1 MSEEKFFKL
10 ISGLLVFEKGEP
22 VIRDLLLAGEKIAA
36 IEKPGAIKINGLEVE
51 QIEGTGLQAIP
62 GFIDPHVHITGGG
75 GEGGPATR
83 APEIQVEDC
92 VRFGVTGVI
101 GLLGTDSVTR
111 HPSSLLAKARALE
124 IEGLNTWIMVGA
136 YNLPTPTFTGSVR
149 SDIALIDKVIGAG
162 EIALSDHRSSQPTF
176 EEFIKFV
183 AECRVGGML
192 GGKAG
197 LANLHLGDGPR
208 GLDYLFRMV
217 EETEI
222 PATQVIPTHINRNRF
237 LFAQGLKWL
246 EKGGYLDLT
255 AMPEPVAEDEVSV
268 LKALIEIKARGDY
281 LNQVTVSSDGN
292 GSLPVFD
299 QSGRLVGLTV
309 ASQKDY
315 FQTFQELVRQKILTL
330 SEASQ
335 VFSTNVAEIYK
346 LKGKGKLSPGY
357 DADLLLL
364 NEELQLKYVFS
375 RGKTMMANGQIKAR
389 GTFSTRD

>member
-10 ISGLLVFEKGEP
+10 ISRVTVFEKGEATT
-22 VIRDLLLAGEKIAA
+22 RDLLLAGEKIAA
-36 IEKPGAIKINGLEVE
+36 IEKPGKIKIDGLEVE
-51 QIEGTGLQAIP
+51 YVEGAGLQAIP

-92 VRFGVTGVI
+92 VSYGVTGVI

-111 HPSSLLAKARALE
+111 HLSSLLAKARALE
-124 IEGLNTWIMVGA
+124 IEGLSTWVMVGA
-136 YNLPTPTFTGSVR
+136 YNLPTPTITGSVR
-149 SDIALIDKVIGAG
+149 SDIALIDRVIGAG

-176 EEFIKFV
+176 EEFIGLV

-197 LANLHLGDGPR
+197 LANIHLGDGRR

-222 PATQVIPTHINRNRF
+222 PPTQVIPTHINRSRY

-255 AMPEPVAEDEVSV
+255 AMPEPVEEDEVSV
-268 LKALIEIKARGDY
+268 LQAFSEIKARGNY
-281 LNQVTVSSDGN
+281 LHQVTVSSDAN

-315 FQTFQELVRQKILTL
+315 FRAFQELVRQKILTL
-330 SEASQ
+330 PEASQ

-346 LKGKGKLSPGY
+346 LKGKGTLRPGY

-364 NEELQLKYVFS
+364 DGELQLKYVFS
-375 RGKTMMANGQIKAR
+375 RGKTMLANGQIKAR
-389 GTFSTRD
+389 GTFSARK